1 MKNEKTVEFD
11 LSLLSLQ
18 ELVSVYQKVEEF
30 LKYLKSK
37 KIVEEEKE
45 KEENE

>member
-30 LKYLKSK
+30 LEYLESK
-37 KIVEEEKE
+37 KIVEEEKG